1 MCGREEDYLTEVANY
16 NKRQSQS
23 QNPHSR
29 FSEKSAPEKKKET
42 FSLERT
48 FEFQKE
54 TNFEKEH
61 RQRKFYFEDIE
72 ENGEFE
78 AERKS

>member
-1 MCGREEDYLTEVANY
+1 VCGREEDYLTEVANY

-48 FEFQKE
+48 LEFQKE
-54 TNFEKEH
+54 TNFEKNTS
-61 RQRKFYFEDIE
+61 RDNFILKT
-72 ENGEFE
+72 
-78 AERKS
+78 